1 MSKTLRNALRD
12 INAGKLAP
20 VVIITGDEDWAK
32 GKVLRAIKKAV
43 IDPGMA
49 DFNFDQFR
57 AEDISGTDVV
67 DKAGQLPMMADRRLV
82 VVEHGEA
89 WKAAELKVITKYL
102 DDINEKTCLVLMFS
116 SADRRRKLFQNKSN
130 KVCYWDFPRPRRWEL
145 NDYISAL
152 AADQKIKLDRQAIAL
167 VAELA
172 GDDIARVHCELEKLS
187 LYKLDGGAIT
197 IEDVE
202 QLMGRTRQ
210 VTRWELGEFLGKRD
224 LGGALMKVHAIL
236 DSGEEP
242 ISLLSA
248 VSMCFKQL
256 FVVKALMMKG
266 IKDQQRIAPVL
277 GVPPRIAGDLIAQQK
292 NYSDWE
298 LRRAFTSLRK
308 ADFRLKSAGINRAL
322 IIDDLVAE
330 ILMPSRYTPPAVARR
345 IHFR

>member
-1 MSKTLRNALRD
+1 MSKVLRGALAD
-12 INAGKLAP
+12 IKAGKLAP
-20 VVIITGDEDWAK
+20 VVIMTGDEDWAK
-32 GKVLRAIKKAV
+32 SKVLTAIKKAV

-57 AEDISGTDVV
+57 ADEISGTDVI

-82 VVEHGEA
+82 VVEHGEL
-89 WKAAELKVITKYL
+89 WKAADLKAVTAYL
-102 DDINEKTCLVLMFS
+102 GDINEKTCLVMLFA
-116 SADRRRKLFQNKSN
+116 SADRRRKLFQHKSPN
-130 KVCYWDFPRPRRWEL
+130 VRYLDFPRPRRWEL
-145 NDYISAL
+145 NDYIATL
-152 AADQKIKLDRQAIAL
+152 ANDLKIKLNRDAVAL

-172 GDDIARVHCELEKLS
+172 GDDIARVHSELEKLQ
-187 LYKLDGGAIT
+187 LFKLDGGQIT
-197 IEDVE
+197 VEDVE

-256 FVVKALMMKG
+256 FVVKAVMMKG
-266 IKDQQRIAPVL
+266 IRDQRKIGQVL
-277 GVPPRIAGDLIAQQK
+277 GVPPRIAGDLIHQQK

-298 LRRAFTSLRK
+298 LRQAFDLLRK
-308 ADFRLKSAGINRAL
+308 ADFRLKSAGMNRAL
-322 IIDDLVAE
+322 ILDDLIAE
-330 ILMPSRYTPPAVARR
+330 ILLPSRYAPPAVAR
-345 IHFR
+345 HA